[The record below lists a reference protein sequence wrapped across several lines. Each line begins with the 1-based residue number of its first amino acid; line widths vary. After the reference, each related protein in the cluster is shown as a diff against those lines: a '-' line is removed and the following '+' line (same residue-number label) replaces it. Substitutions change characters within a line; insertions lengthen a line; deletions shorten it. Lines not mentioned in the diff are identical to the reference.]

1 MPSLWFRRHTGPVSW
16 DGCLIT
22 LKSQSGIQKVYMYL
36 KQWTFTCNIHSQ
48 ILWWRAKA
56 FSFEIGSTAWSSAVF
71 LAKITPRQVP
81 FQIPSRRVSCLA
93 KRRILLDFNHH
104 PTLFVYTDASQP
116 YLKEEEFLK
125 IICFSSLS
133 KTPYVVF
140 QKNNF
145 SLHTQISSADIFHS
159 NYATTKANTSGQ
171 NKCWRKNTT
180 AQ

>member
-56 FSFEIGSTAWSSAVF
+56 FSFEIGSAAWSSAVF

-133 KTPYVVF
+133 KTPNVVF

-145 SLHTQISSADIFHS
+145 SLHTQISSLIYFIQI
-159 NYATTKANTSGQ
+159 TQLRKQIQVVKTSVGE
-171 NKCWRKNTT
+171 KT
-180 AQ
+180 